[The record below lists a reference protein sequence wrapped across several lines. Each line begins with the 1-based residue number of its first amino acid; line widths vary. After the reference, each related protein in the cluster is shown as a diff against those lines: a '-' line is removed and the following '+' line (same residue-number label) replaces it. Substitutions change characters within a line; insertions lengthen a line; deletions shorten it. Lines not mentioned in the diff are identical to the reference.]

1 MHEYKVPKKVYHKD
15 EISYA
20 LIIFD
25 NGDYIPVSGAEIDD
39 VFIKLYDKLMLVRDE
54 LCAVAESGILKLS
67 IQKKPKMIYTSA
79 LVYNSKQYKTD
90 RKNYIKN
97 RLVTEGGSIGICF
110 FNENNW
116 HTTVFGNVISKIE
129 NDTICLEYIPK
140 PFTESYE
147 SNDHVVYLNNIKKS
161 LIRSIE
167 LDFENCEGF
176 TVYSDEILEIH
187 LNLKKELAWSSH
199 DYCRVVKDG
208 YIVLKL
214 NDDMDYRQMHFLDDY
229 NGKVSRK
236 ILERRL
242 CSKKGSSIHDICHL
256 YINYLYSGFGT
267 RSCECLEIEDI
278 KSDEDI
284 EKMEMQE
291 EKTGI
296 EPYYF
301 EGGKSKRQA
310 DGTILITFGKKNR
323 NKSR

>member
-97 RLVTEGGSIGICF
+97 RLVTEGGSIGIRF

-129 NDTICLEYIPK
+129 NDTIYLEYIPK
-140 PFTESYE
+140 TFY
-147 SNDHVVYLNNIKKS
+147 
-161 LIRSIE
+161 R
-167 LDFENCEGF
+167 
-176 TVYSDEILEIH
+176 
-187 LNLKKELAWSSH
+187 
-199 DYCRVVKDG
+199 
-208 YIVLKL
+208 IV
-214 NDDMDYRQMHFLDDY
+214 
-229 NGKVSRK
+229 
-236 ILERRL
+236 
-242 CSKKGSSIHDICHL
+242 
-256 YINYLYSGFGT
+256 
-267 RSCECLEIEDI
+267 
-278 KSDEDI
+278 
-284 EKMEMQE
+284 
-291 EKTGI
+291 
-296 EPYYF
+296 
-301 EGGKSKRQA
+301 
-310 DGTILITFGKKNR
+310 
-323 NKSR
+323 